1 MKPKPP
7 DRTVADW
14 IAEALTT
21 MALHCS
27 CGHNATA
34 TLADLPPALTRTRL
48 GQNARCAECG
58 KRGAQV
64 MRDMKAHYAGLE
76 ATGWSCE
83 PKPWPASS

>member
-1 MKPKPP
+1 MRWP

-14 IAEALTT
+14 IAEGLET

-27 CGHNATA
+27 RGHYATV
-34 TLADLPPALTRTRL
+34 TLADLPPTLTRTRL

-64 MRDMKAHYAGLE
+64 MRDMNTHYAEVE
-76 ATGWSCE
+76 ANVGFSVKFPGAE
-83 PKPWPASS
+83 G